1 MLPPTP
7 TQPTHG
13 RYSFDSVDGALDLAA
28 KFGAPAIRRPSALH
42 RASTDAEAAE
52 AGAAAAAAAA
62 APAQQQQAQQAQQ
75 QAPRGEGGHLP
86 RIASPVTVLEEEV
99 LARAASAADTPSG
112 TGGTGMSAVEAAV
125 AAALLEEERLG
136 APASAGAWA
145 KGRPMPPGAA
155 AWAEALNS
163 RSSGES
169 IRDGAGI

>member
-1 MLPPTP
+1 M
-7 TQPTHG
+7 
-13 RYSFDSVDGALDLAA
+13 DGALDLAA

-52 AGAAAAAAAA
+52 AGAAAAAAAV
-62 APAQQQQAQQAQQ
+62 APAQQQQQAQQAQQ
-75 QAPRGEGGHLP
+75 QAQRGEGGHLP

-99 LARAASAADTPSG
+99 LARAASAADTPSGTG

-145 KGRPMPPGAA
+145 KGRPVPPGAA